1 MMPNQNVRGEPYRNL
16 RLCVDSYENGVLA
29 GRLYYTGLESGSAV
43 FHSFVDLVV
52 RMESLLDEA
61 KFPQSYTARRYFV
74 PLGGGLSDREAPESA
89 GQTGKLATFVVR
101 LLFRQ
106 HASWQGSVTWLE
118 GKGEQ
123 NFRSVLELVLLM
135 DSALGGCEEATA

>member
-1 MMPNQNVRGEPYRNL
+1 MPDRNIHGELYRSL

-29 GRLYYTGLESGSAV
+29 GRLFYPGLENGGVV
-43 FHSFVDLVV
+43 FHSLVDLLLRVE
-52 RMESLLDEA
+52 RLLDEA

-74 PLGGGLSDREAPESA
+74 PLPKGISDREAPDSA
-89 GQTGKLATFVVR
+89 GQTGTLATFAVR

-135 DSALGGCEEATA
+135 DSALGGYEEASA

>member
-1 MMPNQNVRGEPYRNL
+1 MPDRNLYGETYRNL
-16 RLCVDSYENGVLA
+16 RLCVDSYENRILA
-29 GRLYYTGLESGSAV
+29 GRLYYAGLESGSVV
-43 FHSFVDLVV
+43 FHSFVDLLV

-61 KFPQSYTARRYFV
+61 NFPQSYTARRVFV
-74 PLGGGLSDREAPESA
+74 PLPEGHPGRGAPESA

-101 LLFRQ
+101 ILFRQ

-135 DSALGGCEEATA
+135 DSALGGYEEATA